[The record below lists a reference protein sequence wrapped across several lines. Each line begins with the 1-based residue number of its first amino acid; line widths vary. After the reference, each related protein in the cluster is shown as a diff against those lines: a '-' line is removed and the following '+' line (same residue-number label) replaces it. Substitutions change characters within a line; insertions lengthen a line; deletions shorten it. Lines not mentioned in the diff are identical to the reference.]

1 MIFDYSYPHWVPPT
15 TSATAE
21 RGAPRP
27 VGAHRVHVEA
37 VGHVK
42 VECCLNCGKAGVE
55 PLFATRQFWR
65 KRRSRIVHLIHLI
78 HLQLERWAD
87 GVFPAVDEDTG

>member
-21 RGAPRP
+21 RRP
-27 VGAHRVHVEA
+27 GLRHVAGGRDGAHRVHVEA

-65 KRRSRIVHLIHLI
+65 KRRAGAR
-78 HLQLERWAD
+78 QLPQR
-87 GVFPAVDEDTG
+87 